1 MADYVGGDMIRGHID
16 TIILNSLIDGDKD
29 TNQIR
34 AEIEARAGGQFQL
47 KQGTFYSALQRIVKQ
62 GYVIEY
68 RTTGPDGVRR
78 KYFQLTEKGKDL
90 IDKNQ
95 SSWTFSRQV
104 INTLLDTAQSNAT
117 NTKAPVVTE
126 EEDIIPDFSTPE
138 IPNFSNLQNGIDV
151 EEKTV
156 AEQVISSIDE
166 TEIEEDVEEPSDDL
180 TASTETTELAVF
192 TEETPPIFD
201 PEEDKSTPETFDE
214 IMNMLETIDKQAR
227 EEEDQKI
234 REEEQRLERERI
246 LAEEKAKAEEEERII
261 RAQVEKQRLER
272 EKNIPDIEI
281 PDEFKIAEE
290 RSKNPVPLHEDP
302 TPPVIPDYIKV
313 SLAENENQTETDVI
327 VEEDEDE
334 PIIVPVEQKVEVINE
349 PDDFLNAN
357 DLPVQREYKTVLERI
372 FANDTKQSIEQPIE
386 AVLPP
391 EKTTVI
397 KEDEG
402 SESDQFDRI
411 VDELDLS
418 TPADSSTTSSYGDP
432 SLKPG
437 KSKKNGSFDYSDIIA
452 LSQKEGFKINT
463 ADKTNKNEL
472 GKILI
477 NRLNFH
483 TSIIFFILIAFET
496 LLIGF
501 SMEKLLQY
509 GIEPYIYFSFAVLAF
524 PIISGMI
531 YYMAPKRTVAE
542 VTSFKSAFETA
553 LIITLNLI
561 LMILVYAVVIDLDFT
576 SHFAIAR
583 NLFVPLMMVINV
595 PIFVI
600 IRYSLLEKQMYFS

>member
-34 AEIEARAGGQFQL
+34 AEIEGRAGGQFQL

-104 INTLLDTAQSNAT
+104 INTLLDASQSNPSSAVT
-117 NTKAPVVTE
+117 AAKPEEDEVIPSFNDTE
-126 EEDIIPDFSTPE
+126 EIQ
-138 IPNFSNLQNGIDV
+138 NFSNLDNGIDV

-156 AEQVISSIDE
+156 AEEVISSIDE
-166 TEIEEDVEEPSDDL
+166 IDETEEIDESSSNVISSEETV
-180 TASTETTELAVF
+180 ELAVF

-201 PEEDKSTPETFDE
+201 PENEENSTPQTFDDIMDILESIDKS
-214 IMNMLETIDKQAR
+214 AR
-227 EEEDQKI
+227 EEEEKKL

-246 LAEEKAKAEEEERII
+246 LAAEKAKAEEEERLIA
-261 RAQVEKQRLER
+261 AQVEKQRSER
-272 EKNIPDIEI
+272 ENVIPDVKI
-281 PDEFKIAEE
+281 PDEFELAEK
-290 RSKNPVPLHEDP
+290 RSKNPYPLHDEEEP
-302 TPPVIPDYIKV
+302 TPPVIPDYIKD
-313 SLAENENQTETDVI
+313 SLAKNEKLADEIDET
-327 VEEDEDE
+327 
-334 PIIVPVEQKVEVINE
+334 IIVLPQSEVVATNE
-349 PDDFLNAN
+349 PDDFLNIN
-357 DLPVQREYKTVLERI
+357 DLPVQKEYKTVLERI
-372 FANDTKQSIEQPIE
+372 FANDSKQIPVQPVEQIETEDPVKASE
-386 AVLPP
+386 
-391 EKTTVI
+391 TTI
-397 KEDEG
+397 TQEDSG
-402 SESDQFDRI
+402 DYDRI
-411 VDELDLS
+411 VDELDL
-418 TPADSSTTSSYGDP
+418 TMPANEPKGVYSDP
-432 SLKPG
+432 ALIQTKAG
-437 KSKKNGSFDYSDIIA
+437 KKSGSFDYSDIIA

-483 TSIIFFILIAFET
+483 TSIIFFILMALET
-496 LLIGF
+496 LLIGL

-509 GIEPYIYFSFAVLAF
+509 GIEPYIYFSIAVLAF
-524 PIISGMI
+524 PIITGMV

-542 VTSFKSAFETA
+542 VSNFKSAFETA

-561 LMILVYAVVIDLDFT
+561 LLILVYAVVIDLDFS